1 MTVPRI
7 LPALTAT
14 TRAYWTGGAD
24 GALPIERCAD
34 CRRWQHPPTGTCGD
48 CGAAAAP
55 VPVSGRGQA
64 FTFSVAHQQ
73 YHHALPTPRL
83 IDGADLV
90 QQADL
95 PPRQSVGAW
104 MRGSTRLC

>member
-24 GALPIERCAD
+24 GALLIERCAD

-48 CGAAAAP
+48 CGADAAP
-55 VPVSGRGQA
+55 EPVSGRGEVL
-64 FTFSVAHQQ
+64 TFPVAPHQ
-73 YHHALPTPRL
+73 YPPDVPTPSRSEERRGGKG
-83 IDGADLV
+83 GAR
-90 QQADL
+90 
-95 PPRQSVGAW
+95 PCRSRGAPAH
-104 MRGSTRLC
+104 